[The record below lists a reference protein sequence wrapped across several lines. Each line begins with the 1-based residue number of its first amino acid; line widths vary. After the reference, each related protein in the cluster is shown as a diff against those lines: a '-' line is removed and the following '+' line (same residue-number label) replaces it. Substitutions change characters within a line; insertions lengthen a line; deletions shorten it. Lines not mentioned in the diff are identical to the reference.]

1 MALEIIN
8 AIRGTEEEAQKI
20 RLDAQ
25 ESAKAIVKAAQ
36 EDGEKL
42 VSDAERSARETSAKM
57 LKEAND
63 KASDIAK
70 SSEAAERDEKEK
82 MRSLAEKNMAK
93 AAGFIIEELKR
104 Q

>member
-8 AIRGTEEEAQKI
+8 AIRGTEDEAQKI

-25 ESAKAIVKAAQ
+25 ESAKAVIKAAQ
-36 EDGEKL
+36 DNGEKL
-42 VSDAERSARETSAKM
+42 VADAEKSARETSAKM

-63 KASDIAK
+63 KASDITK
-70 SSEAAERDEKEK
+70 SSEAAEKDEIENMKT
-82 MRSLAEKNMAK
+82 LAEKNMTK